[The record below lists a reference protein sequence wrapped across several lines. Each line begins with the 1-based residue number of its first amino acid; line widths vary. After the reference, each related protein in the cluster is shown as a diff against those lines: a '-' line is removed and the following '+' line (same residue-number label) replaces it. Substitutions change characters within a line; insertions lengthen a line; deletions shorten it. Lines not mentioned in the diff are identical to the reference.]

1 MKNPIGRT
9 LVVGTVA
16 LAACAFAGM
25 VSAAVSPTF
34 GQVRYDGNGVLAKVV
49 DVSPVYATVPTAV
62 AEQRCWKK
70 RAPDVTNAAGD
81 PRHAGEAQRDLAEQ
95 GMVRRC
101 ESVERW
107 ENREALVG
115 YNVEYRYQGR
125 TFRTHTE
132 QKPGRVIRI
141 ETGLRPTV
149 F

>member
-1 MKNPIGRT
+1 MRNPIGRI
-9 LVVGTVA
+9 LMVGTGA
-16 LAACAFAGM
+16 LAACALAGM
-25 VSAAVSPTF
+25 VSAAASPTF
-34 GQVRYDGNGVLAKVV
+34 GQVKYDGNGALAKVI

-70 RAPDVTNAAGD
+70 RAPNSADD
-81 PRHAGEAQRDLAEQ
+81 AQRDLAEQ
-95 GMVRRC
+95 GVVRRC

-125 TFRTHTE
+125 TYRTHTD

-141 ETGLRPTV
+141 ETGLRPMV